1 MPGYIRGFVER
12 EFADRWELV
21 CRVDPFTGSQGNFKY
36 VFLGTKWASPL
47 GPVVHTEGFPDD
59 LAPAT
64 KFAMLGRHLDA
75 FERFSNEDLHDAFET
90 FCDRHGSHRHVTLEE
105 LLAFDWEAGIS
116 DEARTEL
123 ANNGFE
129 SATHRG
135 LRLFELVD
143 DAGDP
148 YEEWAPDDANKWR
161 RRLADTDE
169 LQALIAG
176 EWIEFADRWV
186 TLRVRGRHEL
196 IPDRWFDLLRLLYR
210 EEDFRDVRFSFY
222 WHH

>member
-1 MPGYIRGFVER
+1 MFCYSTSSLRSVDGVE
-12 EFADRWELV
+12 
-21 CRVDPFTGSQGNFKY
+21 
-36 VFLGTKWASPL
+36 
-47 GPVVHTEGFPDD
+47 VH
-59 LAPAT
+59 
-64 KFAMLGRHLDA
+64 
-75 FERFSNEDLHDAFET
+75 
-90 FCDRHGSHRHVTLEE
+90 
-105 LLAFDWEAGIS
+105 
-116 DEARTEL
+116 
-123 ANNGFE
+123 
-129 SATHRG
+129 
-135 LRLFELVD
+135 LFELVD